1 MVRGLDGFLF
11 DAQWRCAVLKGLRE
25 GVVSQDSGGHGE
37 GETPLPIP
45 NRAVKPL
52 SADGTWPARAR
63 ESRTPP
69 VICRTGRL
77 RAARS
82 ALRGG
87 AEPGAAER
95 GRGTGRR
102 RIRSVSGSS
111 PLFASPDDLSSP
123 PGYSHVVTIPA
134 GRLVWTAGQI
144 ALDPDGKLVGVGDWE
159 SQARLVFQ
167 NLTRALEAAGAAWA
181 GVVKLTFFVVDTSGL
196 ATIRA
201 VRDEFVDRSHPPTST
216 LVQVAGLAYP
226 DLLLEVEAVA
236 WLP

>member
-11 DAQWRCAVLKGLRE
+11 DTQWRCAVLKGLRE
-25 GVVSQDSGGHGE
+25 GVVSHDSGGHGE

-82 ALRGG
+82 SLRNG
-87 AEPGAAER
+87 PRTER
-95 GRGTGRR
+95 GARCALR

-111 PLFASPDDLSSP
+111 PIFASPDDLSSP

-144 ALDPDGKLVGVGDWE
+144 AMDADGTVVAVGDWE
-159 SQARLVFQ
+159 AQARRVFE
-167 NLTRALEAAGAAWA
+167 NLTRALEAAGAGWSD
-181 GVVKLTFFVVDTSGL
+181 VVKLTYFVVDVAAL
-196 ATIRA
+196 AAIRA
-201 VRDEFVDRSHPPTST
+201 VRDEFVDRTRPPTST
-216 LVQVAGLAYP
+216 LVQVAGLAHP